1 MAAVAAV
8 AWWIGFRCM
17 GWMISDDSGSNP
29 ALCFTLFFPFF
40 FFRNFL
46 SISAGSI
53 ALEKVVRL
61 PDQ

>member
-1 MAAVAAV
+1 
-8 AWWIGFRCM
+8 M
-17 GWMISDDSGSNP
+17 GWMISDDSDSNP
-29 ALCFTLFFPFF
+29 ALCFILFFHFF